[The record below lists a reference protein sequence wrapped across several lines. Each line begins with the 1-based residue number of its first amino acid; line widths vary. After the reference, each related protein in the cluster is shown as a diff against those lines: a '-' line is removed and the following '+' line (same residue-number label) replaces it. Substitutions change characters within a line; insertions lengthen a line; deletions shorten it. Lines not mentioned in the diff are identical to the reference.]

1 MVDEQTEIKWSRP
14 TEEMLA
20 KLDSSILQKYK
31 LSMRDIMSNPAEY
44 STKPGI
50 NDTITAMEQEVDKY
64 FGEVMATH
72 ADEQKALDSEIKR
85 IEEIYNKLDSLIETK
100 SKELNVPYINPMG
113 ISRET
118 TNEETVIIYEYDDEI
133 AALVGKLIQSSV
145 YIADISSEYNG
156 HPIGYWFFSGPK
168 GRAISI
174 SPPESSLIEIQNSH
188 DEINAALNSARSLF

>member
-1 MVDEQTEIKWSRP
+1 MAEGQTEVKWSRP

-20 KLDSSILQKYK
+20 KLDSSFLQKYK

-50 NDTITAMEQEVDKY
+50 NETISAMEQEVDKY
-64 FGEVMATH
+64 FNEVMAMHTE
-72 ADEQKALDSEIKR
+72 EQKALDIDLKR
-85 IEEIYNKLDSLIETK
+85 IEDIYTKINSLIETK
-100 SKELNVPYINPMG
+100 AKELHVPYINPMG

-118 TNEETVIIYEYDDEI
+118 TGEETVIIYEFDDEI
-133 AALVGKLIQSSV
+133 SALVDKLMQSSV
-145 YIADISSEYNG
+145 YVADLSAEYKD
-156 HPIGYWFFSGPK
+156 HPVGYWFFSGQK

-188 DEINAALNSARSLF
+188 DEINTALNGAKSLF